1 MRRGEFMANIPLY
14 VESSLKHRLD
24 PILFHLKAG
33 LSMLNTMAVD
43 VATWD
48 GIYQIRNYTTPF
60 LQNFFGDTKC
70 CYGVAVNMGFDK
82 ADVEPFGG
90 WQGFLDAH
98 PDSCGDDRMVGDVV
112 LMDTDANGN
121 PTVVG
126 VETEFPNGSNTNS
139 WIARPLDD
147 VRYLPLVDKSQGVNF
162 GPARMAWL
170 DITWKTVHWKDLQP
184 FEFSFTPIIM
194 WDITKPNCLKTHGVV
209 PLYEN
214 TRVPTDAEYKSFKA
228 GNPPWDPG
236 RRVGAWLIGFKL
248 WFLSEHLASMNLKGG
263 FIYLVE
269 RATGTFVASSDISVQ
284 SLAPDSN
291 GEMTMTLSPKDVDH
305 PMISGSALVLA
316 PDNEWSNITQ
326 ELKQVEVNGEREFML
341 TFLFS
346 YYNLELQGVYM
357 VHRNVVLSQ
366 LDEMAT
372 RDALMS
378 IVLNTFFSGILMI
391 GVIIIGY
398 QAFKRLAQVA
408 QEQRRAL
415 HVKVQDGLWCA
426 SEISYPIVLVSAND
440 FMVQEDSEIRL
451 CHEGLRRKGL
461 LTFLDTKDLV
471 CNFKKAGGQIIFF
484 SYEWQSWTKLGPS
497 DLQLKWMRASLN
509 HYAAETGV
517 DIGHLYV
524 WLDILAIPQRHVGMK
539 SLAVNSLY
547 AYASSTSGF
556 IVIAPEGFHENTG
569 APSNLESY
577 RSRVWTRVEQ
587 VAMFAANGLGKM
599 YIAEGDGLR
608 KFDMDFLKPS
618 LEIFQ
623 ANMTCCRRKHEH
635 QDYCDKETVVLP
647 MLGLWFRL
655 LAQQRNVGV
664 TESGKELCEIY
675 SAEIQK
681 YLPARFDY
689 TQVAGPTVS
698 RPLFGNLIKQVGRIV
713 DNLSNEELAD
723 ILSIDLPAEGPPPS
737 NVVVARVSFAPGD
750 ADNISTAS
758 SSDTASF

>member
-1 MRRGEFMANIPLY
+1 
-14 VESSLKHRLD
+14 
-24 PILFHLKAG
+24 
-33 LSMLNTMAVD
+33 
-43 VATWD
+43 
-48 GIYQIRNYTTPF
+48 
-60 LQNFFGDTKC
+60 
-70 CYGVAVNMGFDK
+70 
-82 ADVEPFGG
+82 
-90 WQGFLDAH
+90 
-98 PDSCGDDRMVGDVV
+98 
-112 LMDTDANGN
+112 
-121 PTVVG
+121 
-126 VETEFPNGSNTNS
+126 
-139 WIARPLDD
+139 
-147 VRYLPLVDKSQGVNF
+147 
-162 GPARMAWL
+162 
-170 DITWKTVHWKDLQP
+170 
-184 FEFSFTPIIM
+184 
-194 WDITKPNCLKTHGVV
+194 
-209 PLYEN
+209 
-214 TRVPTDAEYKSFKA
+214 
-228 GNPPWDPG
+228 
-236 RRVGAWLIGFKL
+236 
-248 WFLSEHLASMNLKGG
+248 
-263 FIYLVE
+263 
-269 RATGTFVASSDISVQ
+269 
-284 SLAPDSN
+284 
-291 GEMTMTLSPKDVDH
+291 
-305 PMISGSALVLA
+305 
-316 PDNEWSNITQ
+316 
-326 ELKQVEVNGEREFML
+326 
-341 TFLFS
+341 
-346 YYNLELQGVYM
+346 
-357 VHRNVVLSQ
+357 
-366 LDEMAT
+366 
-372 RDALMS
+372 
-378 IVLNTFFSGILMI
+378 
-391 GVIIIGY
+391 
-398 QAFKRLAQVA
+398 
-408 QEQRRAL
+408 
-415 HVKVQDGLWCA
+415 
-426 SEISYPIVLVSAND
+426 
-440 FMVQEDSEIRL
+440 
-451 CHEGLRRKGL
+451 
-461 LTFLDTKDLV
+461 
-471 CNFKKAGGQIIFF
+471 
-484 SYEWQSWTKLGPS
+484 
-497 DLQLKWMRASLN
+497 MRASLN
-509 HYAAETGV
+509 HYAAEAGV

-524 WLDILAIPQRHVGMK
+524 WLDILAIPQCHVGMK

-664 TESGKELCEIY
+664 TESGKELFEIY